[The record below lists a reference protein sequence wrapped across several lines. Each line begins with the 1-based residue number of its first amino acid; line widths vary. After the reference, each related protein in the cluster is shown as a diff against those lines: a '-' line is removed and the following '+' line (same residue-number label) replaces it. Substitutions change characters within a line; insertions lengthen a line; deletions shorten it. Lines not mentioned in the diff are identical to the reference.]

1 MNILLAEI
9 WLCLFVSALLGVA
22 AGWLL
27 WGRSNQRLRLYY
39 RGRLKRLRRNWETV
53 EDQLASALARVSELE
68 GLAQERGASEASLH
82 LSEPEPSEDVWE
94 EEARVLETTV
104 RGLEERIR
112 SLETSQAPQSEPIE
126 SVPISRRRLARSS
139 P

>member
-39 RGRLKRLRRNWETV
+39 RGRLAKLRRNWETV
-53 EDQLASALARVSELE
+53 EDQLATALARVSELE
-68 GLAQERGASEASLH
+68 GLLHERASEASLH
-82 LSEPEPSEDVWE
+82 LSEPEPSDDVWE
-94 EEARVLETTV
+94 DEARVLETTV

-112 SLETSQAPQSEPIE
+112 SLETSQALQDE
-126 SVPISRRRLARSS
+126 SVDSVPHSGRLARSS